1 MKFLL
6 PLIFILVA
14 SCSGNQKESKS
25 NSAPKK
31 AAHSTLK
38 AADTIQE
45 PKLSQPLERIK
56 IKPEDFNAPH
66 SGKTKF
72 MWRDVK
78 SYEIVLNHD
87 YIKTMSIY
95 ERAALGYVASSVGN
109 GCNYEDDNAQYL
121 NCDILSALNLGYQC
135 SDRHLSFLRSMFQDD
150 QKVLKELQEPCSEI
164 VDGAT
169 SQTTFDYINIEV
181 IAKNTIVVSYGV
193 SGVYLRE
200 SISWEFTVTDTFE
213 VSANGIIL
221 KKHQQSKMKES
232 KF

>member
-1 MKFLL
+1 MKYLL
-6 PLIFILVA
+6 PFILLLVA
-14 SCSGNQKESKS
+14 SCSTDPKESKT
-25 NSAPKK
+25 NQTTKK
-31 AAHSTLK
+31 AVQTTQQDAQ
-38 AADTIQE
+38 TIE
-45 PKLSQPLERIK
+45 KPKLSQPLERIK

-72 MWRDVK
+72 MWRDAK
-78 SYEIVLNHD
+78 TFDIVLNHE

-135 SDRHLSFLRSMFQDD
+135 SDRHLSFLRNMFQDD
-150 QKVLKELQEPCSEI
+150 QKVLKELQGPCSEI

-181 IAKNTIVVSYGV
+181 FGKTKIVVSYGV

-221 KKHQQSKMKES
+221 KKHEQSKMKES

>member
-1 MKFLL
+1 MKYLFPFTLL
-6 PLIFILVA
+6 LLA
-14 SCSGNQKESKS
+14 GCSSSTQDSKT
-25 NSAPKK
+25 NPTPKK
-31 AAHSTLK
+31 AAKSEQKEAHILHKT
-38 AADTIQE
+38 
-45 PKLSQPLERIK
+45 KLTQPLELIK

-72 MWRDVK
+72 MWRDSK
-78 SYEIVLNHD
+78 TFDIVLNQE
-87 YIKTMSIY
+87 YIKSISIY

-109 GCNYEDDNAQYL
+109 GCNYEDDKAQYL
-121 NCDILSALNLGYQC
+121 NCEILSALNLGYQC

-150 QKVLKELQEPCSEI
+150 QKVLNELQKPCPEI

-200 SISWEFTVTDTFE
+200 NISWEFTVTDTFE

-221 KKHQQSKMKES
+221 KKHEQSKIKKS